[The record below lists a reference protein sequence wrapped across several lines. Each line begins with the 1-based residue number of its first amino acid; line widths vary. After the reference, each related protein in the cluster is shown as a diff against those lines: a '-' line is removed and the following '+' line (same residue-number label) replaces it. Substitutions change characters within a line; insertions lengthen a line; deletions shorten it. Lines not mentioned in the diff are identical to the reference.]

1 MAALPR
7 PCLVESILFTSRP
20 QTTFFSAP
28 GRRRPA
34 RAAGRGGRH
43 PRATA
48 HALSFRFRVGNQGR
62 AHSSKV
68 QLDVRNSGFGRAS
81 PRAAPR
87 APDASAFSHTRT
99 SQPAS
104 ASRLAL
110 MPHLTHTQPDHVYF
124 YRTFLLYAH
133 ETNVRSSQYS
143 EAWFEAREFT
153 SSRAHL
159 YMSCKAARTWR
170 PGCVARRAERRQH
183 ARPEAGGRRAGGRG
197 GQKCSTRAQIP
208 GAAPGS
214 APVQLVLGLLLGLRA
229 RPVQQRDHHQ
239 EGCELQ
245 EVGAVLDG
253 RNRAKTATP

>member
-28 GRRRPA
+28 GRAPA

-87 APDASAFSHTRT
+87 APDASAFSHSHVAAGERVSPRAHASSHSHSTGSCLFFTVRFYFTRT
-99 SQPAS
+99 KRTFGPHNIPKPGSKLESSPRHVHTYICHARLQGPGVQG
-104 ASRLAL
+104 ASRVEPSDGSMRGQRPGGGGREGGEARSAPHAL
-110 MPHLTHTQPDHVYF
+110 RSQEQPQDQ
-124 YRTFLLYAH
+124 
-133 ETNVRSSQYS
+133 SQYS
-143 EAWFEAREFT
+143 WSWGCSWGCAPDRY
-153 SSRAHL
+153 SSATTTR
-159 YMSCKAARTWR
+159 KAADCR
-170 PGCVARRAERRQH
+170 
-183 ARPEAGGRRAGGRG
+183 
-197 GQKCSTRAQIP
+197 K
-208 GAAPGS
+208 
-214 APVQLVLGLLLGLRA
+214 
-229 RPVQQRDHHQ
+229 
-239 EGCELQ
+239 
-245 EVGAVLDG
+245 
-253 RNRAKTATP
+253 

>member
-28 GRRRPA
+28 RAGPGGGPRGPPPTRHGARFELPVPRRQ
-34 RAAGRGGRH
+34 
-43 PRATA
+43 PRACTFEQGA
-48 HALSFRFRVGNQGR
+48 ARCKEFGLWPRVASRCTSRPRRVGFFTLARRSRR
-62 AHSSKV
+62 AR
-68 QLDVRNSGFGRAS
+68 L
-81 PRAAPR
+81 
-87 APDASAFSHTRT
+87 
-99 SQPAS
+99 
-104 ASRLAL
+104 ASRSCLIS
-110 MPHLTHTQPDHVYF
+110 LTLNRIMFIF

-183 ARPEAGGRRAGGRG
+183 ARPEAEGRRAGGRG

-214 APVQLVLGLLLGLRA
+214 VPVQLVLGLLLGLRA